1 MISLPSMISSFY
13 TYVKEDLQGN
23 TKVERL
29 VLCKLFHCFFWKICG
44 KHCILVF
51 MKNCI

>member
-13 TYVKEDLQGN
+13 TSVKEDLQGN

-29 VLCKLFHCFFWKICG
+29 VLCKLFHCYFGIHEG
-44 KHCILVF
+44 LYLVA
-51 MKNCI
+51 